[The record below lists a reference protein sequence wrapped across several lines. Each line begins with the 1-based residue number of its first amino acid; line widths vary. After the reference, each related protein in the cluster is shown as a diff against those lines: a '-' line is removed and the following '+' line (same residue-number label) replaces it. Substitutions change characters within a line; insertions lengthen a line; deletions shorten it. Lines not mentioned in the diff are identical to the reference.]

1 MKKEIFTKLIN
12 FLKIEEINYC
22 ILGNSNDYPSTIGSD
37 IDIVIDSERF
47 KEVNIIVNRFS
58 VANKIAVSN
67 LLQHETEGKYFVAA
81 TDDNTNGNFSMLAL
95 DFCANYM
102 RQGRIILTEKEL
114 LDSRQLI
121 SQKGVE
127 FWICSNEIAFIYYL
141 IKKIE
146 KESINVAQFEY
157 LHNLWIQDRKLI
169 IEQLYKRFDETAVQ
183 QLIDVFDKS
192 DFNEFSKEFLAKL
205 NQESQSK
212 YNTNFKNKV
221 LEFKRKVYRFLKPTG
236 VIISVLGCDGSGKS
250 TVIDQL
256 INHSPE
262 FEAFRGTEY
271 HHLFATKKK
280 SSGKPPV
287 TNPHDQVSRSWMLSN
302 LKLMYFLFKYIFGYW
317 LIAYP
322 QKVRSKLVIF
332 DRYYYDILVDPRRYR
347 HNGNLLLTQFIGRII
362 PKPDLFFVIDAPA
375 EVLQQRKQEVSFE
388 ESKRQRQAYLDL
400 KNKLNHLSIIDN
412 TQQAEI
418 ASFEVKK
425 VLYRYLVNRYNKRY
439 RVW

>member
-1 MKKEIFTKLIN
+1 MKNEIFIKLIN

-22 ILGNSNDYPSTIGSD
+22 ILGNTNEYPSKIGGD
-37 IDIVIDSERF
+37 IDIVIDSEKF
-47 KEVNIIVNRFS
+47 KEVNSIVSRFS
-58 VANKIAVSN
+58 IAYEIEMCN
-67 LLQHETEGKYFVAA
+67 LLQHESEGKYFVAS
-81 TDDNTNGNFSMLAL
+81 TVNNTNGNFSMLAL

-102 RQGRIILTEKEL
+102 RQGRIILTDIEL
-114 LDSRQLI
+114 LNSRQLVG
-121 SQKGVE
+121 KNGVE
-127 FWICSNEIAFIYYL
+127 FWVCSNDVAFIYYL

-146 KESINVAQFEY
+146 KQNLNIEQFEY
-157 LHNLWIQDRKLI
+157 LHDLWMQDREQI
-169 IEQLYKRFDETAVQ
+169 IEQLYKRFYETSSQ
-183 QLIDVFDKS
+183 KLIEIFDKS
-192 DFNEFSKEFLAKL
+192 DFTEFSKDFFKAL
-205 NQESQSK
+205 NIESQSK
-212 YNTNFKNKV
+212 YQRSLKNEIF
-221 LEFKRKVYRFLKPTG
+221 EFKRKVFRFINPTG

-256 INHSPE
+256 INHSSD

-271 HHLFATKKK
+271 HHLFATKME
-280 SSGKPPV
+280 SFGKTPV
-287 TNPHDQVSRSWMLSN
+287 SNPHDQIPRSWMISN

-347 HNGNLLLTQFIGRII
+347 HNGSLLLTQFIGKII

-388 ESKRQRQAYLDL
+388 ESIRQRQAYLDL
-400 KNKLNHLSIIDN
+400 KNKLDHLSIIDN

-425 VLYRYLVNRYNKRY
+425 ILYSYLVNRYNKRY
-439 RVW
+439 RV